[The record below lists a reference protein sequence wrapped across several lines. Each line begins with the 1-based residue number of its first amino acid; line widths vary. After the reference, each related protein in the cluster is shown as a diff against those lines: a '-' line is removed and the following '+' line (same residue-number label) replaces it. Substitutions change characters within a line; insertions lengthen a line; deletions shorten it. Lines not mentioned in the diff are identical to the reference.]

1 MLAAPNRCRIKARV
15 NSLQRPAHFPDKVE
29 LEIEI
34 LETREVSGPNFAR
47 AGQTAQ
53 AFTFDPPATVTE
65 GAIIECTA
73 EFLGDPR
80 GGRFQLTDIAL
91 AA

>member
-1 MLAAPNRCRIKARV
+1 MLAAPNQCHIKARV
-15 NSLQRPAHFPDKVE
+15 HSVERSAHFPDKVE

-34 LETREVSGPNFAR
+34 LESREVSGPNFAR
-47 AGQTAQ
+47 VGERAR
-53 AFTFDPPATVTE
+53 AFTFDPPAAVAE
-65 GAIIECTA
+65 GAVIECAA

-80 GGRFQLTDIAL
+80 GGRFQLTGITG